1 MAFTDEQNEPKL
13 PVSNVEPRNSSD
25 LLPRFYRTTSNK
37 KFLQATLD
45 QLIQPG
51 TVKKINGYIGRQNAK
66 AVTADDIF
74 LQAPSIDRQNY
85 QLEPAAVIKDYLG
98 NTTFVKDYID
108 HINHIDV
115 FDGNVKNHSRLNKQ
129 EFYSWNPHIDWDKF
143 VNYQQYYWLP
153 FGPDVI
159 DVSGQQLAIQ
169 STLSVKSVDEED
181 NVAYLFTPNGLTRNP
196 VIRLFRGQTYN
207 FDIDAVGHPFII
219 KTTRTSGDLDRYNK
233 GVSSNGIEKGTITF
247 EVPLDAPD
255 VLFYVSGTAV
265 DTGGV
270 FKILDIDE
278 NTFLDVDQDL
288 IGKKTYSIPDGEG
301 KGINLSNGMKI
312 KFIGQIVPEIYSQ
325 GLWYVEGVGNAI
337 TLIAEKD
344 LEVRSTYSEEKSIL
358 FDDVPFDQLPF
369 SETGAF
375 PSRKDFIT
383 INRSSLDNNPWSRY
397 NRWFHQD
404 VITISAEVNGRLPE
418 LDQSARATRPVI
430 EFNAGLK
437 LYNYG
442 TTSKKGIDVIDN
454 FTADV
459 FSTIEGSTG
468 YNVDGIDLANGM
480 RVLFNADTD
489 SMVKN
494 KIFKVN
500 FIDVVNPGREIT
512 FDSALVNIN
521 SDTVVFA
528 KEHGLTSQTRVTY
541 IANDENIIAGLTN
554 RQIYYVKVINTFAI
568 ELHTNKELTKKVDI
582 FAIST
587 GIHKFEIYSGKVRQI
602 HLTEEL
608 DAIPELDNT
617 VAVRFG
623 KNEQLNLDIKGNQS
637 QNYWFNGE
645 TWKLAQYKLTIN
657 QSPLFDVFDDE
668 QISYR
673 DVSKYEGSTFA
684 GTKIFS
690 YKLGQG
696 QVDKE
701 LGFSLTYQN
710 INNIGDIVFEF
721 NLLTDKFSYK
731 DNLVIREKNTD
742 AGFLK
747 IVNSYGKQF
756 ENSWK
761 TSLVEDIQ
769 PVIRI
774 FKDSSRVNN
783 FPVDVFDNKN
793 LLSDLQ
799 VRVYI
804 NGIRLDK
811 NLYQLQEDAIR
822 KIVVLNNDVLLTDVV
837 TLKCF
842 AKQHKN
848 NNGYYEIPIS
858 LQNNPLNEN
867 IQQFTLGQV
876 VDHVDSIVDNLSQFS
891 GTYPGKGNLRDLGNL
906 SAYGTRFVQHSSP
919 LNIALYHLGTKNANV
934 IKALDKARND
944 YGQFKRAFLIT
955 ATESGIDTDPKRHV
969 DYILQKM
976 VSDKPKSSPY
986 YLSDMFG
993 YSAAN
998 RLEYTVLDSRIKIY
1012 PLTEKFNL
1020 KTLSNKSVNIYLN
1033 GNQLLE
1039 GRDYR
1044 FGSDVFFEILVELV
1058 EDDLLEAY
1066 EYETTDGCFCAPTPT
1081 KLGIY
1086 PKYEPKKYVDT
1097 SYLDPV
1103 EVIRGHD
1110 GSVVLA
1116 YGDYRDDLILELEK
1130 RIFNNIKV
1138 SYDPAIFD
1146 IFNFVPGYNR
1156 QTAYT
1161 REEFDKVMSKYFF
1174 QWTQNIPQDYT
1185 KHDVYD
1191 RLNPFTFNYRGNVTP
1206 DQMPVPASWRGIYL
1220 WLFDTTTPQL
1230 TPWEMLGYSC
1240 EPAWWKMLYGAAPY
1254 TSDNFIMW
1262 EDIKTGTVREPNK
1275 PPVRIEKFARPILE
1289 ISVPV
1294 NDQGS
1299 LVDPYNAGYLTGTI
1313 RAGNDGFFTFGDVHT
1328 VESAWRRSSY
1338 YPFALIETA
1347 LLLEPNYVL
1356 GRTLDRSRIVRN
1368 LNNQLIYS
1376 ETNLRIKLAE
1386 LLLPSTAKQEN
1397 ADRIYTSGLINYI
1410 VDYFTSDN
1418 TARITSYADDLKS
1431 LTNNITTRLG
1441 SFTSKPK
1448 YKILLDSK
1456 NPSSSGGVFV
1466 PEENYNINLNISSA
1480 VKKINYSGVI
1490 VTKFPDGFEIKGYN
1504 FDSPYFNFY
1513 LPNVEDRLIRVGG
1526 ISESFI
1532 NWNSEKFYLAGK
1544 IVRYNNQF
1552 FRVKTSHTSEE
1563 TFENNF
1569 YTKLPNLP
1577 VIGGRE
1583 AMVHKSW
1590 DIAALQTLAYG
1601 TKLTSIQEVVNFIE
1615 GYGVYL
1621 EQQGFVFDD
1630 FNAPIALVSNWETS
1644 IKEFMFWTTQNWAEG
1659 SVISLSPA
1667 ANRLRFNSN
1676 LTVVEDITDQFNG
1689 YSVCRVDGQK
1699 LDPEFIQVY
1708 RSGNE
1713 FILEPESTNYGIFGV
1728 TLFLVQKEHVAVLDD
1743 TTLFND
1749 IIYDRPAGYRQ
1760 QRVKVLGYI
1769 VSNWKGGFE
1778 IPGFIYDD
1786 AKIQEWNAWSD
1797 YNLGDIVKHKEF
1809 YYSAKEFTSGSE
1821 TFNDRLWFL
1830 LTEKPTSAL
1839 LPNLDYKAEQFT
1851 DFYDLDTD
1859 NFDVQQQKVAQHL
1872 IGYQNRQYLENI
1884 IQNDVSQYKF
1894 YQGMIAEKGTQNV
1907 LSKLF
1912 DVLSADG
1919 QESLEFDEEWAFRVG
1934 EYGALDTFEEIEFIL
1949 DESQFKIKPQP
1960 FEIIDNI
1967 DFSVVDFVYRQRPVD
1982 VYIQPANFSE
1992 NVLPTVINK
2001 EYFRSAGYVRSQDVN
2016 LNIDSLD
2023 ILVQRSLLKDTDA
2036 LFINSE
2042 NYSQGNYIW
2051 TAFDPTIIL
2060 DKAIYWDVYRINSL
2074 AVEVENLTY
2083 VSNVVTVTLTTSATS
2098 LANKYLKISN
2108 TDKVNGF
2115 VKVTSVNG
2123 NTFTFD
2129 KTVAGPVGNFTNIE
2143 LFVLER
2149 QRIESLD
2156 NLQTVLSFNI
2166 KPGELVWVDSNENNF
2181 KAVYKNEKVFSS
2193 NVLLNNDSVN
2203 TQFGNNIAISA
2214 DGNHAAVKDINGVTV
2229 YLKGS
2234 SDNAWQA
2241 ISRLNSPVTSIDFGT
2256 DIQFSKDSKVLAI
2269 SSAATRQVFVFL
2281 KEFSGRYI
2289 LNTTINNLATTFG
2302 TSIDLAKTGNEY
2314 VLIISSPEFD
2324 NEKGKIS
2331 IYKQNV
2337 SGNFIL
2343 QTEVLGTADQ
2353 LLGSKIKIAE
2363 NASTIFASCIEN
2375 NQPKLKIYSYD
2386 SVNTVNL
2393 IQTIS
2398 AGSINS
2404 LTEILPFDISLDA
2417 TYFALTEVTLN
2428 DNLPIG
2434 KVIVYK
2440 KNSVGLF
2447 VNHQTIN
2454 QNQSTEL
2461 FATSVNFSNKDET
2474 LAVTSLEISNVTLFN
2489 DNTEFDAYFD
2499 LTLGKCKVNVY
2510 DRYNNNFAFGETIET
2525 SYTAENYKSVTASGN
2540 NIIIISEVDQVSGE
2554 SLVTS
2559 FVRQTG
2565 SKSWQEL
2572 YAQEPKADVSKIKKA
2587 FLYNKKINEII
2598 SYIDI
2603 VDATQGK
2610 IPGIA
2615 DQEIKFKT
2623 YFDPAI
2629 YAVGNSTV
2637 VVDEGISWT
2646 SEHVGMLWWDLS
2658 RAKFLSSDI
2667 GDVVYKSSSWNK
2679 LYDTASID
2687 VYEWVESTLLPS
2699 AWNAQSETE
2708 AGLIKGISGQT
2719 KYGDDVYSVKQT
2731 YDTVSK
2737 KFKEVY
2743 YFWVNNKKI
2752 TPQVEGRTLNAN
2764 DVAELIADPAGYG
2777 YPCLALLSKNSLSFV
2792 NIEKYIENKDTVLHI
2807 QYWTSDI
2814 KETNFHSEWKL
2825 LSTNRNTVI
2834 PRPLEEKWFHSLLGK
2849 DDQNRQV
2856 PDINLPAKQK
2866 YGIEFRPRQS
2876 MFVNRI
2882 EALKYFVDGVNNVL
2896 TSKLITDSYDI
2907 SDLLS
2912 TDPMPSAISAKWDI
2926 SIDTDAELRFV
2937 STAVFRQ
2944 AEIIPT
2950 IIDGRLTDF
2959 IVQNTGA
2966 GYGKSRPY
2974 QLDENNVVISWYGP
2988 EITITGTGQYAKAQS
3003 IVNYI
3008 GHIIGAVILN
3018 QGENYDDNTV
3028 TTIRPFTVL
3037 VNSDSESNNSWA
3049 TYSWNNSSK
3058 EWFRTATQKFNV
3070 ARYWK
3075 YQDWYATGYNQ
3086 FVKIDYLFDNTYQLV
3101 TTDVPLGSIV
3111 KIKNIGTGG
3120 WVLLEK
3126 FNNVKT
3132 IDYTE
3137 NFNVIGRQNG
3147 TIQLLDTLYRTD
3159 KGYDTFLL
3167 DSTLYDNYPVEELRI
3182 IFKAIRDKILI
3193 DQLRVDYLKLFF
3205 ATVRYVMHEQ
3215 TFVDWAFKTSFIK
3228 SQHNVGELTQKVNY
3242 NSDNL
3247 EFFEEYIKEVKPY
3260 RSKIREYVSNYS
3272 KVDPTQTT
3280 VTDFDLLPI
3289 IGEDYRVSP
3298 LTVNVVGDT
3307 IETAYSEILDY
3318 PWKHWTDNV
3327 GFVITS
3333 IQVIDGGTNYS
3344 STPIVEVVGTQLPGG
3359 TPAIVKAYLSN
3370 GKINR
3375 LELVNSGSKWTSA
3388 PSIVFK
3394 GGNGET
3400 GVVAKAVA
3408 TIGNSVV
3415 RSSLI
3420 KVKFDRLSKAYE
3432 VTDLQETEIFQG
3444 QIVTGNRSQF
3454 SLKWSPEIKIGS
3466 SKVVI
3471 NGAEL
3476 LLGQYTLTTAANK
3489 VNGYTKYTGTL
3500 TLAEAPAAGSV
3511 IVITYTK
3518 NFNHLTAVDR
3528 INFYYNPQTGQVG
3541 KDLSQL
3547 MTGIDYGGVSI
3558 TGLDFGIDAG
3568 WDANPWFTAGWD
3580 EIDASFNDYNVIVDP
3595 VTYEFRLP
3603 FVPEEREEINI
3614 YVSKLVDG
3622 RYQAPV
3628 RIDDINYLT
3637 INQTNDDAV
3646 MTTFIGDGE
3655 VDIINLPILVN
3666 LEVSDRVIFRKK
3678 NSDGSYFARADE
3690 YDTLLSG
3697 GDLAYTSAT
3706 GFAPDD
3712 ILLDGDDFVTPTSS
3726 HAPEEFVPG
3735 HISDAVAIKV
3745 YHRPAGGCPNIM
3757 FNTHKGNGETT
3768 QFKIGQYFPNN
3779 KSVIVKVDDLLSTLT
3794 EDYNIDYQ
3802 NNVIIFNQAPAPQS
3816 TISILSIS
3824 FNAENILDLD
3834 YFIAD
3839 GITKEYITNASWLP
3853 TLFST
3858 VLVNGDVTEYD
3869 IFSTDDRYTDVAGQ
3883 TWRSRVGISFPI
3895 APPAGAI
3902 INYMIDYS
3910 GVETTSS
3917 VVKSEIISYQEGQS
3931 VYTLT
3936 NKVGN
3941 DLPYESN
3948 VLVKHG
3954 QKILTPSS
3962 VEYFN
3967 ADSSVTLYPVTDYKY
3982 TGTILNAGDLTIYKN
3997 NEPLLLGIE
4006 YNLIFNYIGVVYGVV
4021 ESSIELTGGSGYSI
4035 GDGLEIL
4042 GGSVTITGSP
4052 AKFEVTRVNSSGG
4065 ILELELL
4072 DIGSY
4077 TEPLQNPIELVG
4089 GTGSG
4094 VTMSVDFELI
4104 NDRSKLSIELIPGT
4118 YDNGDL
4124 IVVVVKAQADY
4135 FIDNNAITF
4144 TNTYDDGTEIEVISF
4159 YNHNIL
4165 GIERTVDRLTPNI
4178 VLIPGTREY
4187 FEVSEKLGGTFK
4199 LRQTALAGDFVWIIK
4214 NGNLLMNNVDYTL
4227 EDDRTTIKLSEYL
4240 TLTDIVEVIAF
4251 TNTVVTE
4258 AFGYMQFKDMLNRVH
4273 YKRLNKSKTT
4283 ILTQSLNQF
4292 DKEILV
4298 EDSSVLD
4305 QPVPSRNLPGVIEIQ
4320 GERIEYFTKIGNV
4333 LGQLRRGTLG
4343 TGIPEVHNSGLLIQ
4357 NLGPSET
4364 IPYKDTMLVK
4374 TAISDGVTHDVV
4386 LPYIPSTNSVEVF
4399 VGGYRLKKNDYIIYN
4414 NSEFPYSPEGNELLP
4429 AEFSVTGTTILKLT
4443 TVPRAGVKIMIVKK
4457 QGKLWNDIGKRLATS
4472 DNPVANFVS
4481 AVNVSLPPATFGG

>member
-1 MAFTDEQNEPKL
+1 MAFTDDQNEPKL

-25 LLPRFYRTTSNK
+25 LLPRFYRTKSNK

-51 TVKKINGYIGRQNAK
+51 TVKKVNGYVGRQNAK

-169 STLSVKSVDEED
+169 STFSVKGIDEED

-207 FDIDAVGHPFII
+207 FDIDAVGHPFNI

-233 GVSSNGIEKGTITF
+233 GISANGVEKGTITF

-255 VLFYVSGTAV
+255 VLFYVSGSAI

-278 NTFLDVDQDL
+278 NTFLDIDQDL
-288 IGKKTYSIPDGEG
+288 IGKKTYTIPVGEG
-301 KGINLSNGMKI
+301 KGINLSNGMKV
-312 KFIGQIVPEIYSQ
+312 KFIGQVVPEIYSQ
-325 GLWYVEGVGNAI
+325 GLWYIEGVGNAI

-358 FDDVPFDQLPF
+358 FDDIPFDQLPF

-375 PSRKDFIT
+375 PSKKDYVT

-404 VITISAEVNGRLPE
+404 VITISAEVNGRLPQ
-418 LDQSARATRPVI
+418 LDQLSRATRPVI

-437 LYNYG
+437 LHNYG
-442 TTSKKGIDVIDN
+442 TTAKKGVDLIDN
-454 FTADV
+454 FTTDV

-468 YNVDGIDLANGM
+468 YNVDGIDLADGM

-489 SMVKN
+489 STVKN

-500 FIDVVNPGREIT
+500 FINIVKPGRELT
-512 FDSALVNIN
+512 FDSNTSVDIN
-521 SDTVVFA
+521 ADTIVFS

-554 RQIYYVKVINTFAI
+554 RQIYYVKVVNTFAI

-582 FAIST
+582 FATST
-587 GIHKFEIYSGKVRQI
+587 GAHKFEVYSGKVRQI
-602 HLTEEL
+602 YLSEEP
-608 DAIPELDNT
+608 DAMPELYNT

-623 KNEQLNLDIKGNQS
+623 QNEQLNLDIKGNQS

-645 TWKLAQYKLTIN
+645 TWKLAQYKLTVN
-657 QSPLFDVFDDE
+657 QPPLFDVFDDE
-668 QISYR
+668 QISYS
-673 DVSKYEGSTFA
+673 DVSKYEGSTFT
-684 GTKIFS
+684 GTKVFS

-696 QVDKE
+696 QVDNE
-701 LGFSLTYQN
+701 LGFSLSYQN

-721 NLLTDKFSYK
+721 NLLKDKFSYK
-731 DNLVIREKNTD
+731 DDLVIREKNTD

-747 IVNSYGKQF
+747 IVNSYGDQF

-783 FPVDVFDNKN
+783 FPVDVFDNKE

-822 KIVVLNNDVLLTDVV
+822 KIVVLDNDVALTDVV

-842 AKQHKN
+842 TKQHKN

-876 VDHVDSIVDNLSQFS
+876 VDHVDSIVDNLSQFN
-891 GTYPGKGNLRDLGNL
+891 GAYPGNGNLRDLGNL

-944 YGQFKRAFLIT
+944 YGQFKRAFLIA

-976 VSDKPKSSPY
+976 VLDKPKSSPY

-998 RLEYTVLDSRIKIY
+998 RLEYNVLDSRIKIY

-1033 GNQLLE
+1033 GEQLLE
-1039 GRDYR
+1039 GRDYKL
-1044 FGSDVFFEILVELV
+1044 GDDVFFEVLVDLV

-1066 EYETTDGCFCAPTPT
+1066 EYETTDGCFCPPTPT

-1086 PKYEPKKYVDT
+1086 PKYEPKKYIDT
-1097 SYLDPV
+1097 SYLEPV

-1110 GSVVLA
+1110 GSVVLT

-1138 SYDPAIFD
+1138 AYDPNIFD

-1161 REEFDKVMSKYFF
+1161 REEFDKVMAKYFF
-1174 QWTQNIPQDYT
+1174 QWTQNISQDYT

-1240 EPAWWKMLYGAAPY
+1240 EPAWWKDLYGSAPY

-1262 EDIKTGTVREPNK
+1262 DDIKTGTIREPNK

-1289 ISVPV
+1289 IGVPV

-1313 RAGNDGFFTFGDVHT
+1313 RAGNDGFFIFGDVHT

-1368 LNNQLIYS
+1368 LNNQLVYS
-1376 ETNLRIKLAE
+1376 ETGLRIKLSD
-1386 LLLPSTAKQEN
+1386 LLVPSTAKQETT
-1397 ADRIYTSGLINYI
+1397 DRIYTSGLINYI

-1418 TARITSYADDLKS
+1418 TARISSYADDLKS

-1490 VTKFPDGFEIKGYN
+1490 ITKFPDGFEIKGYN
-1504 FDSPYFNFY
+1504 FSSPYFNFY

-1532 NWNSEKFYLAGK
+1532 NWNSGKFYVAGK

-1552 FRVKTSHTSEE
+1552 FRVKVSHTSEE

-1569 YTKLPNLP
+1569 YAKLPNLP
-1577 VIGGRE
+1577 IIGGRE
-1583 AMVHKSW
+1583 AMIHKSW
-1590 DIAALQTLAYG
+1590 DTRNLQTLAYG
-1601 TKLTSIQEVVNFIE
+1601 TKLTSIQEVVDFIE

-1621 EQQGFVFDD
+1621 EEQGFVFDD

-1713 FILEPESTNYGIFGV
+1713 FVLEPESTNYGIFGV

-1778 IPGFIYDD
+1778 IPGFIYDE
-1786 AKIQEWNAWSD
+1786 AKIQAWGPWTD

-1809 YYSAKEFTSGSE
+1809 YYSAKEFIPGSE
-1821 TFNDRLWFL
+1821 TFNDKLWFL
-1830 LTEKPTSAL
+1830 LTEKPTSEL

-1859 NFDVQQQKVAQHL
+1859 NFDVEQQKVAQHL

-1894 YQGMIAEKGTQNV
+1894 YQGMIAEKGTLNV

-1919 QESLEFDEEWAFRVG
+1919 QESLAFDEEWAFRVG

-1960 FEIIDNI
+1960 FEVVDSINP
-1967 DFSVVDFVYRQRPVD
+1967 SVADFVYRQRPVD
-1982 VYIQPANFSE
+1982 AYIKPVNFSE
-1992 NVLPTVINK
+1992 NVLPTITNK
-2001 EYFRSAGYVRSQDVN
+2001 EYFRPVGYVRPQDVN
-2016 LNIDSLD
+2016 LSVDSLD
-2023 ILVQRSLLKDTDA
+2023 ILVQRSLLKDTDP
-2036 LFINSE
+2036 LFINPE
-2042 NYSQGNYIW
+2042 DYSIGNYIW

-2060 DKAIYWDVYRINSL
+2060 GKAIYWDVYRINSL
-2074 AVEVENLTY
+2074 AVEVQNLTY
-2083 VSNVVTVTLTTSATS
+2083 TNNVVTVTLTTSAVDLLDT
-2098 LANKYLKISN
+2098 YLKISN

-2115 VKVTSVNG
+2115 VKVKSVNG

-2129 KTVAGPVGNFTNIE
+2129 KTIVGPIGGFNNID
-2143 LFVLER
+2143 LFILKR
-2149 QRIESLD
+2149 QRIETIDSLQ
-2156 NLQTVLSFNI
+2156 NLLSFNI
-2166 KPGELVWVDSNENNF
+2166 KPGELVWVDNNENNF

-2193 NVLLNNDSVN
+2193 NAILNSDTVN
-2203 TQFGNNIAISA
+2203 TQFGSNIAVSA

-2234 SDNAWQA
+2234 SDNSWQS
-2241 ISRLNSPVTSIDFGT
+2241 ISRLNAPATPVGVDFGT
-2256 DIQFSKDSKVLAI
+2256 DIKFSKDSNVLAI
-2269 SSAATRQVFVFL
+2269 SSVATRQVFVFV

-2302 TSIDLAKTGNEY
+2302 TSVDLAKNGNEY
-2314 VLIISSPEFD
+2314 ILAISSPGFD
-2324 NEKGKIS
+2324 SGKGKIS
-2331 IYKQNV
+2331 IYKQNL

-2343 QTEVLGTADQ
+2343 QTEVLGTANQ
-2353 LLGSKIKIAE
+2353 SLGSKIKISE
-2363 NASTIFASCIEN
+2363 NASAIFASCIES
-2375 NQPKLKIYSYD
+2375 NQPKLKIYSYNFT
-2386 SVNTVNL
+2386 NTVNL
-2393 IQTIS
+2393 LQTIS
-2398 AGSINS
+2398 AGSITPA
-2404 LTEILPFDISLDA
+2404 TEILPFDISLDA
-2417 TYFALTEVTLN
+2417 NYFALTEFTLN
-2428 DNLPIG
+2428 GNSPTG
-2434 KVIVYK
+2434 KVLIYK
-2440 KNSVGLF
+2440 KNSLGVY

-2454 QNQSTEL
+2454 QNQSNSSAL
-2461 FATSVNFSNKDET
+2461 FATSVNFSNNSQT
-2474 LAVTSLEISNVTLFN
+2474 LLVTSLLE
-2489 DNTEFDAYFD
+2489 
-2499 LTLGKCKVNVY
+2499 KCKVDIY

-2525 SYTAENYKSVTASGN
+2525 PYTAENYNSLTASGN
-2540 NIIIISEVDQVSGE
+2540 NVIVISEFDDVLGG

-2565 SKSWQEL
+2565 LTSWQEL
-2572 YAQEPKADVSKIKKA
+2572 YVQEPKADVSKIKKA
-2587 FLYNKKINEII
+2587 FLYNKKTNKII
-2598 SYIDI
+2598 SYIDL

-2623 YFDPAI
+2623 YFDPAV
-2629 YAVGNSTV
+2629 YAIGNSTV
-2637 VVDEGISWT
+2637 AVDEGISWT
-2646 SEHVGMLWWDLS
+2646 SDHVGMLWWDLS

-2679 LYDTASID
+2679 LYDSASVD

-2699 AWNAQSETE
+2699 AWNKQSETE
-2708 AGLIKGISGQT
+2708 AGLVKGISGQT
-2719 KYGDDVYSVKQT
+2719 KYGDDVYSVKKT

-2743 YFWVNNKKI
+2743 YFWVKNKKT

-2792 NIEKYIENKDTVLHI
+2792 NLEKYVENKDTVLHV
-2807 QYWTSDI
+2807 QYWTSDS
-2814 KETNFHSEWKL
+2814 KETNYHSEWKL
-2825 LSTNRNTVI
+2825 LSTNRNTII
-2834 PRPLEEKWFHSLLGK
+2834 PKQLEEKWFHSLVGK
-2849 DDQNRQV
+2849 DDQDRLV

-2912 TDPMPSAISAKWDI
+2912 SDPTPSAISAKWDI
-2926 SIDTDAELRFV
+2926 AIDTDAELRFV

-2944 AEIIPT
+2944 AEITPI
-2950 IIDGRLTDF
+2950 IIDGKLTDF
-2959 IVQNTGA
+2959 IVQTAGT

-2988 EITITGTGQYAKAQS
+2988 EITITGAGQHAKAQT
-3003 IVNYI
+3003 IVNFI
-3008 GHIIGAVILN
+3008 GHVIGAVILN

-3037 VNSDSESNNSWA
+3037 VKADAESNNSWS

-3058 EWFRTATQKFNV
+3058 QWFRTATQKFNV
-3070 ARYWK
+3070 TRYWK
-3075 YQDWYATGYNQ
+3075 YQDWYAAGYNQ

-3137 NFNVIGRQNG
+3137 NFNVIGRQHG

-3182 IFKAIRDKILI
+3182 ILKAVRDKILI
-3193 DQLRVDYLKLFF
+3193 DRLRVEYLKLFF

-3215 TFVDWAFKTSFIK
+3215 TFVDWAFKTSFVK
-3228 SQHNVGELTQKVNY
+3228 SQHNVGELKQKVNY

-3280 VTDFDLLPI
+3280 VTDFDLLPV
-3289 IGEDYRVSP
+3289 IGEDYQVSP
-3298 LTVNVVGDT
+3298 LTVNVVGDK
-3307 IETAYSEILDY
+3307 IETVYPEILDY

-3327 GFVITS
+3327 GFTITS
-3333 IQVIDGGTNYS
+3333 VQVIDGGSNYS
-3344 STPIVEVVGTQLPGG
+3344 STPIVEVVGSQLPGG
-3359 TPAIVKAYLSN
+3359 TPAVVKAYLSN
-3370 GKINR
+3370 GKVNR
-3375 LELVNSGSKWTSA
+3375 LELVNPGSRWTSA
-3388 PSIVFK
+3388 PQIVFK

-3400 GVVAKAVA
+3400 GTTAKAV
-3408 TIGNSVV
+3408 TIIGNSVV
-3415 RSSLI
+3415 RSSLV

-3432 VTDLQETEIFQG
+3432 ITDLQETETFVG
-3444 QIVTGNRSQF
+3444 QIITGTRSQF
-3454 SLKWSPEIKIGS
+3454 NLKWSPEIKIGS
-3466 SKVVI
+3466 SKVVV

-3500 TLAEAPAAGSV
+3500 TLAEPPAVGSV

-3528 INFYYNPQTGQVG
+3528 INFYYNPVTGQVG

-3580 EIDASFNDYNVIVDP
+3580 EIDSSFNDYNVIVDP

-3603 FVPEEREEINI
+3603 FVPEQDEEINI
-3614 YVSKLVDG
+3614 YVSRLADG
-3622 RYQAPV
+3622 RYQPPV

-3637 INQTNDDAV
+3637 INQTNDDAL

-3655 VDIINLPILVN
+3655 VDIINLPASVN

-3678 NSDGSYFARADE
+3678 DSDGSYFARADE

-3757 FNTHKGNGETT
+3757 FNNHKGDGETIR
-3768 QFKIGQYFPNN
+3768 FKIGQYFPNS
-3779 KSVIVKVDDLLSTLT
+3779 KSVIVKVDDTVLT
-3794 EDYNIDYQ
+3794 VNVDYGINYQTNEIDL
-3802 NNVIIFNQAPAPQS
+3802 NFVPPAQS
-3816 TISILSIS
+3816 TISIISIS

-3839 GITKEYITNASWLP
+3839 GVTKEYITNASWLP
-3853 TLFST
+3853 TVFST
-3858 VLVNGDVTEYD
+3858 VLVNGEVTEYD
-3869 IFSTDDRYTDVAGQ
+3869 IFSTDDRYTDLVGQ
-3883 TWRSRVGISFPI
+3883 TWRSRVGISFPVP
-3895 APPAGAI
+3895 PPAGAI

-3910 GVETTSS
+3910 GIQTTSS
-3917 VVKSEIISYQEGQS
+3917 VVRSEIISYQEGQS
-3931 VYTLT
+3931 TYELI
-3936 NKVGN
+3936 NRVGN

-3948 VLVKHG
+3948 VLIKIG
-3954 QKILTPSS
+3954 QQILTPPS

-3967 ADSSVTLYPVTDYKY
+3967 ADSSVTLYPITDYKY
-3982 TGTILNAGDLTIYKN
+3982 TGTILNASDLTIYRN
-3997 NEPLLLGIE
+3997 NQPLVLGIE
-4006 YNLIFNYIGVVYGVV
+4006 YNLIFNYIGVIYGVV
-4021 ESSIELTGGSGYSI
+4021 ESSIELIGGTGYSV

-4065 ILELELL
+4065 ILELEVL

-4077 TEPLQNPIELVG
+4077 TEPLQSPIEIVG
-4089 GTGSG
+4089 GTGTG
-4094 VTMSVDFELI
+4094 AIMSADFELI

-4118 YDNGDL
+4118 YENGDL
-4124 IVVVVKAQADY
+4124 ILVVVKAQADY
-4135 FIDNNAITF
+4135 FINDDVITF
-4144 TNTYDDGTEIEVISF
+4144 TDTYEDGTEIEVLSF
-4159 YNHNIL
+4159 YNHDIL

-4178 VLIPGTREY
+4178 ALIPGTREY
-4187 FEVSEKLGGTFK
+4187 FEVSEKLGGTFT
-4199 LRQTALAGDFVWIIK
+4199 LRQTALSGDFVWIIK

-4227 EDDRTTIKLSEYL
+4227 EDDRTTIKLAEYL
-4240 TLTDIVEVIAF
+4240 TLTDTVEVIAF

-4258 AFGYMQFKDMLNRVH
+4258 SFGYMQFKDMLNRVH
-4273 YKRLNKSKTT
+4273 YKRLNKDKTT
-4283 ILTQSLNQF
+4283 LLAQGLRQF
-4292 DKEILV
+4292 DKEIIV

-4305 QPVPSRNLPGVIEIQ
+4305 EPIPSRNIPGIIELN

-4343 TGIPEVHNSGLLIQ
+4343 TGIPELHYSGLLIQ

-4374 TAISDGVTHDVV
+4374 TAISDGTSNEII
-4386 LPYIPSTNSVEVF
+4386 LPYVPNTNNVEVF
-4399 VGGYRLKKNDYIIYN
+4399 VGGYRLKKSDYIIYN
-4414 NSEFPYSPEGNELLP
+4414 NTEFPYSPEGNEILP

-4443 TVPRAGVKIMIVKK
+4443 TVPRAGVKTVIVKK

-4481 AVNVSLPPATFGG
+4481 AVNVSLPPATFGR